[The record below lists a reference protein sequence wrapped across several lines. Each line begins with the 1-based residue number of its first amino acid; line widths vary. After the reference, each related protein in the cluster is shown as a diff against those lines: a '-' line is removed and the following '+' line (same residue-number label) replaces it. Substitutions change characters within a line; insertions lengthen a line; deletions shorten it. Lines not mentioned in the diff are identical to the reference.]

1 MANTPLRRRRIRQE
15 PFMTRLVTFPLDWL
29 MLMGE
34 WWANIDQEQLFAN
47 SSFLIALLLN
57 VLYLLVKMYRDGVL
71 DDAEELRALSK
82 SSYLELSL
90 DSNSFALFM
99 QWLGLKISSHMLFTV
114 IEFVLI
120 LVCVLNTIHVFT
132 RTKSFILFKQPTKPR
147 YPSDNQWMIRSR
159 NAQIRQVDVAQPVTT
174 DNQSSHTQ
182 WTNLFS
188 SKKPQSK
195 SGLNSTTQHRQD
207 DSLDASDLLSKKSQ
221 PYKEDRW
228 VIQVWNPSE
237 GSLNLFCW
245 FSPPQIAVMY
255 GANVSNWYYYI
266 PVACLTALIMYF
278 LVSLFNDR
286 LQDQQI
292 LSGQLLHEFTE
303 SFVYQQYPLKPDSN
317 TAMEND
323 SDDSKSDAL
332 FDSNGTELHY

>member
-1 MANTPLRRRRIRQE
+1 
-15 PFMTRLVTFPLDWL
+15 
-29 MLMGE
+29 
-34 WWANIDQEQLFAN
+34 
-47 SSFLIALLLN
+47 
-57 VLYLLVKMYRDGVL
+57 
-71 DDAEELRALSK
+71 
-82 SSYLELSL
+82 
-90 DSNSFALFM
+90 
-99 QWLGLKISSHMLFTV
+99 
-114 IEFVLI
+114 
-120 LVCVLNTIHVFT
+120 
-132 RTKSFILFKQPTKPR
+132 
-147 YPSDNQWMIRSR
+147 MIRSR

-266 PVACLTALIMYF
+266 PVACLTALIATR
-278 LVSLFNDR
+278 SAD
-286 LQDQQI
+286 
-292 LSGQLLHEFTE
+292 
-303 SFVYQQYPLKPDSN
+303 SFWPV
-317 TAMEND
+317 TA
-323 SDDSKSDAL
+323 
-332 FDSNGTELHY
+332 